1 MSLKLFLLILL
12 LTLVCFLIGLY
23 AGGWAWY
30 AMIGYRQG
38 TPGLFTLLSQ
48 GEISLTDK
56 GKVMLPWAWCVTAV
70 ITFLPTGITLFSYLA
85 KTDNSQNNL
94 HGNARFANR
103 RELRKIW
110 YTESEK

>member
-1 MSLKLFLLILL
+1 MSLKLFLVILL

-30 AMIGYRQG
+30 SMTGYRQG

-85 KTDNSQNNL
+85 RTDNSQNNL

>member
-12 LTLVCFLIGLY
+12 LTLVCFFIGLY

-30 AMIGYRQG
+30 AMTGYRQG

-56 GKVMLPWAWCVTAV
+56 GKVMLPWAWCVTAA

-85 KTDNSQNNL
+85 RKDNSQNNL

>member
-1 MSLKLFLLILL
+1 MTLKVFLLILL
-12 LTLVCFLIGLY
+12 MTAIFFVIGLY

-30 AMIGYRQG
+30 SMTGYHRG

-48 GEISLTDK
+48 GEISLTNK
-56 GKVMLPWAWCVTAV
+56 GKVMLPWAWCVTAA
-70 ITFLPTGITLFSYLA
+70 ITFLPVGLTVLSFLA

-94 HGNARFANR
+94 HGRARFANR

-110 YTESEK
+110 YTENEK